1 MNELELARQGIGRFI
16 QAVNDGDAPRAQ
28 ACLAPGARLVFPGPT
43 VFHQVA
49 DFLEWSGPRYEKVL
63 YTYGPMELV
72 AGAGRTVV
80 YAQGAVSGVFAGG
93 VGFEGVRYVDR
104 FEIENGLIVSKE
116 VWSDMG
122 DRLRKLGR

>member
-1 MNELELARQGIGRFI
+1 MNELELACQLIGRFI
-16 QAVNDGDAPRAQ
+16 QAVNDHDAPRAQ

-43 VFHQVA
+43 EFHQVA
-49 DFLEWSGPRYEKVL
+49 DFLEWSGPRYEKAL
-63 YTYGPMELV
+63 YTYGQMELV
-72 AGAGRTVV
+72 AGADRAVV
-80 YAQGAVSGVFAGG
+80 YAQGVVSGVFADG

-104 FEIENGLIVSKE
+104 FEIVEGLIVSKE